1 MWSTLKGV
9 NIAAIPG
16 RHWSIMYTD
25 WSRYL
30 IVQIHGPRKCPVIET
45 ALKGQ
50 CFIHR
55 ICDARSENE
64 TWTKCKVQIS
74 FTVLQKTSLKVRS
87 LKAPVLSKRPMVR
100 VCSTQHSIHMNKLL
114 GSDFQCEAPVELCK
128 RETEREWQKVSYTSL
143 LWRNDY
149 FRKCLW
155 SNDMRMWNI
164 VMCFCLYEIIY
175 VLFHLQFG
183 SRNPRVPLTP
193 WGSPLCSWKHK
204 AESEFL

>member
-1 MWSTLKGV
+1 MMWSTLKGV

-50 CFIHR
+50 SFIHR

-87 LKAPVLSKRPMVR
+87 LKALVLSQISMAG
-100 VCSTQHSIHMNKLL
+100 VCRTQHSICMNRWL

-128 RETEREWQKVSYTSL
+128 REWQKVSYISL
-143 LWRNDY
+143 L
-149 FRKCLW
+149 
-155 SNDMRMWNI
+155 
-164 VMCFCLYEIIY
+164 
-175 VLFHLQFG
+175 
-183 SRNPRVPLTP
+183 
-193 WGSPLCSWKHK
+193 
-204 AESEFL
+204 